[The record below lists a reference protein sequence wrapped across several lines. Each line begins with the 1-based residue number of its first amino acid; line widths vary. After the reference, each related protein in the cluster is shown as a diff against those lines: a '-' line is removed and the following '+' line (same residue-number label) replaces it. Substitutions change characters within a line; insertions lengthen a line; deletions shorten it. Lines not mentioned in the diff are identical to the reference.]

1 MLFVGYFGYFP
12 WRTRTPW
19 RTRHT
24 ADDEMMRAKGRR
36 RVALAVDDSP
46 NAMRA
51 VRFAARDILDADTDA
66 VLVTCVSGGTPSKEG
81 ERVLGHHRAQ
91 LLRCGLT
98 EDRVSTVIVRCK
110 RRESTGEAVCK
121 TVKRQDCD
129 HVVLGSRG
137 LSGVQQIGAHLV
149 GLGSVGEHVAHH
161 AHVPVTVV
169 PPRTPVEEMIT
180 VRGAEVRTKTGKK
193 R

>member
-1 MLFVGYFGYFP
+1 
-12 WRTRTPW
+12 
-19 RTRHT
+19 
-24 ADDEMMRAKGRR
+24 MMRAKGRR

-66 VLVTCVSGGTPSKEG
+66 VLVTCVSGTTPSKEG
-81 ERVLGHHRAQ
+81 E
-91 LLRCGLT
+91 
-98 EDRVSTVIVRCK
+98 RVSTVIVRCK

-137 LSGVQQIGAHLV
+137 LSSVQQLGAHLV

-161 AHVPVTVV
+161 AHVPVTVI

>member
-1 MLFVGYFGYFP
+1 MLFVGYFGYFLGG
-12 WRTRTPW
+12 RGTPS
-19 RTRHT
+19 TP
-24 ADDEMMRAKGRR
+24 DDEMMRAKGRR

-121 TVKRQDCD
+121 TVRRQDCD

-137 LSGVQQIGAHLV
+137 LSSVQQLGAHLV

-180 VRGAEVRTKTGKK
+180 VRGAEVTKKTGKK